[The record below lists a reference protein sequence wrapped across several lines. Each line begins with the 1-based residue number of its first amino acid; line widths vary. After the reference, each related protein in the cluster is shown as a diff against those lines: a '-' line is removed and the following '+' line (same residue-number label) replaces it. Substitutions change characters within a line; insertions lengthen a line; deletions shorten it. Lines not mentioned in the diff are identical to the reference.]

1 VIPVALAA
9 IRPLDAASIVLVGI
23 AFLGVLG
30 AAVFAVLRRRAQS
43 GLAPGTAVRRAGSY
57 AALALALLLAART
70 GVPGVAV
77 LVGVLAAIGLL
88 EWSAMFGLPSHHRVS
103 LLIADVILVVA
114 IGREGVAAAD
124 WLVGGLVLLG
134 AAWPVLRVDTG
145 RAVRD
150 LGAAAV
156 GFILIPVLL
165 VHGLA
170 LAVERGEAG
179 IVLFV
184 ALAVSCAGSDVAA
197 FVVGRRFGR
206 TPLAVRLSPT
216 KTRAGV
222 VGNVLGAAVGLGP
235 FVPALVPAFPPA
247 FVVALVPLV
256 AAGAVWGDLLE
267 SAVKR
272 EVGVK
277 DAASWLPGFGGILDR
292 IDSLLIT
299 VALAYWVLRIVE
311 PG

>member
-1 VIPVALAA
+1 MPGAFAVVA
-9 IRPLDAASIVLVGI
+9 PLDAASIVLVAI
-23 AFLGVLG
+23 AAIGLLG
-30 AAVFAVLRRRAQS
+30 AAAFAVLRRGAAT
-43 GLAPGTAVRRAGSY
+43 GLAPATAFRRAGSY
-57 AALALALLLAART
+57 AALAVALLLAARG

-77 LVGVLAAIGLL
+77 LVGGLAAIGLL
-88 EWSAMFGLPSHHRVS
+88 EWSAMFDLPIHHRVS
-103 LLIADVILVVA
+103 LLVADAVLVVL
-114 IGREGVAAAD
+114 IGRDGVAAAD
-124 WLVGGLVLLG
+124 RLVGGLVLLG
-134 AAWPVLRVDTG
+134 AAWPILRVDTG

-156 GFILIPVLL
+156 GFVLIPVLL

-206 TPLAVRLSPT
+206 TPLAVRLSPS

-222 VGNVLGAAVGLGP
+222 VGNVLGSAIGLAP
-235 FVPALVPAFPPA
+235 FLPALAPGFPPA
-247 FVVALVPLV
+247 FLIALVPLV
-256 AAGAVWGDLLE
+256 TAGAVWGDLLE
-267 SAVKR
+267 SAIKR

-277 DAASWLPGFGGILDR
+277 DAGSWLPGFGGILDR